1 MALNMAQFSEQ
12 ETVIT
17 SAENGDERGRWW
29 SPEPVRL
36 APMPAA
42 KATPTRFD
50 VITGSFQFP
59 ADLVEARAQ
68 GFVQRARRSGERHTL
83 SLWET
88 SLRDALEDLSREAA
102 HAPGAAECAAL
113 FWERAESEY
122 RVAVTF
128 GVRRTLR
135 Q

>member
-1 MALNMAQFSEQ
+1 MALNMAQFGEQ
-12 ETVIT
+12 ETLNT
-17 SAENGDERGRWW
+17 SAADGDERGRWW
-29 SPEPVRL
+29 TPEPVRL
-36 APMPAA
+36 APTPAA
-42 KATPTRFD
+42 KITPTRFD

-68 GFVQRARRSGERHTL
+68 GLVQQARRSGERHTL
-83 SLWET
+83 SLWES
-88 SLRDALEDLSREAA
+88 SLRDALEDLAREAA

-113 FWERAESEY
+113 FWERAETEY

-128 GVRRTLR
+128 ALRRTLR